1 MNKSMYIDMHEN
13 KVWKKH
19 NKDINNGYIW
29 MVKL

>member
-1 MNKSMYIDMHEN
+1 MNKNMYLHQN
-13 KVWKKH
+13 KVWKEH